1 MVFRDLVFKAVVSEP
16 VLQELKPADL
26 ELSAFT
32 ALSRKAVR
40 NTAEL
45 FLIRPHRTLSRR
57 FQRLLVRF
65 DTGVN
70 VKGGGHERHLPS
82 NANAATCIADSLSQ
96 PSSGFHMPP
105 SAPYLILFFSF
116 LLLNFLSP
124 LHPSLLIDLN
134 LSLKG
139 STLS

>member
-1 MVFRDLVFKAVVSEP
+1 MVFRDLVFTAVVSEP
-16 VLQELKPADL
+16 LLQELKPADL
-26 ELSAFT
+26 ELFAFT

-70 VKGGGHERHLPS
+70 VKGGVTSGISPVTQTRLPASQTHFHSHRAAFTCSHLP
-82 NANAATCIADSLSQ
+82 
-96 PSSGFHMPP
+96 
-105 SAPYLILFFSF
+105 LI
-116 LLLNFLSP
+116 
-124 LHPSLLIDLN
+124 
-134 LSLKG
+134 
-139 STLS
+139 